1 MIIVKINGGLGNQLF
16 CYSYAKSLEK
26 MGYDVKIDTST
37 YKSYHLHG
45 GFHLNEYK
53 IDLEISSKSENLFY
67 LKNPIKQKFFK
78 VLGIKNK
85 NIIEEKTLGFDK
97 NLLNI
102 PDNKFIIGYFQSEK
116 YFKNIREILLNQFHC
131 NFKISSYSSDIK
143 KIILNTQNSCSI
155 HVRRGDYISEK
166 NKKIYHQCSIDYYK
180 DAINILE
187 KKYGEIN
194 FFVFSDEIKWVKK
207 NLKLKNALYIEN
219 DGSKKPNEDIL
230 LMSKCKFNII
240 ANSSFSWWGAW
251 LNQFEGKH
259 VISPKKWFINKNLNK
274 YTDDILCNDWEKI

>member
-1 MIIVKINGGLGNQLF
+1 
-16 CYSYAKSLEK
+16 
-26 MGYDVKIDTST
+26 
-37 YKSYHLHG
+37 
-45 GFHLNEYK
+45 K

-97 NLLNI
+97 SLLNI

-230 LMSKCKFNII
+230 LM
-240 ANSSFSWWGAW
+240 
-251 LNQFEGKH
+251 
-259 VISPKKWFINKNLNK
+259 
-274 YTDDILCNDWEKI
+274 